1 MKVDSSAVSQ
11 RMPGRN
17 TWGVAVGRFHRWW
30 WGADSRIASGV
41 TLAGGEGSRI
51 ALSATEVAV
60 LLVVDLVVVELGG
73 SLNNLSR
80 VSHLI
85 QTRARLTGLGTGGQ
99 AGHRKGWSSQ
109 V

>member
-1 MKVDSSAVSQ
+1 
-11 RMPGRN
+11 MPGRN

-51 ALSATEVAV
+51 ARSATEVAV
-60 LLVVDLVVVELGG
+60 LLVVDLVVQVELGG
-73 SLNNLSR
+73 SLNSFSR
-80 VSHLI
+80 VSRLI

-99 AGHRKGWSSQ
+99 AGHRKGWSCQ